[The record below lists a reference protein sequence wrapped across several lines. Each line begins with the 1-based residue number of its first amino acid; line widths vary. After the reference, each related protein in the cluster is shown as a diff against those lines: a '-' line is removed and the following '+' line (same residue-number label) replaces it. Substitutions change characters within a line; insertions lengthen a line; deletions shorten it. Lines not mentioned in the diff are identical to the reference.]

1 MDAIL
6 LPPGLAAGTTLLL
19 VVASFF
25 TSAATAA
32 FGIGGGLSLL
42 AIMSTVLPVA
52 VLIPV
57 HGLVQL
63 ASNLG
68 RVLVQRRAVSW
79 RALLPFLAGA
89 ALGALIGARF
99 VVTLPEAVLQT
110 TLGAF
115 ILILALAKL
124 PAIGRIGAPGFAFA
138 GLVTTFLSMFVG
150 ATAPINAAFF
160 AKAFDDRT
168 ELVAT
173 LAATTFLQHLFKSLA
188 FFALGVGL
196 AAYAPLI
203 AAMIVTGFAGTL
215 AGTALLKRIDE
226 RLFRFVLTAI
236 LVVISLDLLRRG
248 LTGLL

>member
-6 LPPGLAAGTTLLL
+6 LPPGLAAGTALLL

-99 VVTLPEAVLQT
+99 
-110 TLGAF
+110 AF

-124 PAIGRIGAPGFAFA
+124 PTIGRIGPPGFAFA

-160 AKAFDDRT
+160 AKAFDDRS

-248 LTGLL
+248 LTGLLSAQASTS